1 MGVGYGEEERTSMER
16 SATLDKV
23 LVVIPTYNEAG
34 NIESI
39 VERLRSANPQ
49 VHVLIADDNSPD
61 GTGQI
66 ADRLAADDQ
75 CVHVLHRRGKEGL
88 AAAYLAGFGWGLE
101 RDYDVL
107 VEHDADGSHQP
118 EELHLLLE
126 ALQDA
131 DMVKGSRYVQG
142 GKTVNWPRSRWLL
155 SRLGNIWVNFWL
167 PVRVSDA
174 TGGFNAF
181 RATALRDID
190 LSGVQAAGYAFQVDM
205 TWRVK
210 QAGLVVSEVPI
221 TFVEREIGASKMS
234 NKIVIEAMFLVARWG
249 LKYRGSQLLR
259 VAGKAEPVVQ
269 DAVSAVRRKM
279 TR

>member
-1 MGVGYGEEERTSMER
+1 MGAGAGTEERTSMER

-39 VERLRSANPQ
+39 VDRLRKANPQ

-66 ADRLAADDQ
+66 ADRLADQ
-75 CVHVLHRRGKEGL
+75 DSCVHVMHRRGKEGL
-88 AAAYLAGFGWGLE
+88 AAAYLAGFAWGLE

-118 EELHLLLE
+118 EELHRLLA

-142 GKTVNWPRSRWLL
+142 GRTVNWPRSRWLL

-181 RATALRDID
+181 RATALRDVD
-190 LSGVQAAGYAFQVDM
+190 LSGVQASGYAFQVDM
-205 TWRVK
+205 TWRVT
-210 QAGLVVSEVPI
+210 QAGLVVTEVPI
-221 TFVEREIGASKMS
+221 TFVEREVGTSKMS
-234 NKIVIEAMFLVARWG
+234 NTIVIEAMFLVARWG
-249 LKYRGSQLLR
+249 LKYRSGQLLR
-259 VAGKAEPVVQ
+259 VAGRAEPVVR
-269 DAVSAVRRKM
+269 DALGAVRRKM
-279 TR
+279 PR